1 MKELGK
7 TMVEIYEKH
16 RGVLLWMAA
25 LLLIALAF
33 FVHGMIN
40 LAPQSVMVK
49 TGYGDIG
56 RYQGGEWSEM
66 QAAGGYRDGSWEQML
81 AFPIM
86 AIVLGIIHCFIA
98 IKLYRNKGA
107 AMAGAFLFASILLI
121 IVAWVVMVRLS

>member
-1 MKELGK
+1 
-7 TMVEIYEKH
+7 MVEIYEKH
-16 RGVLLWMAA
+16 RGVLLWMAG
-25 LLLIALAF
+25 LLLVALAF

>member
-16 RGVLLWMAA
+16 RGVLLLMAA
-25 LLLIALAF
+25 LLLISLAF
-33 FVHGMIN
+33 FVHGVIN
-40 LAPQSVMVK
+40 LSPQSVMVK

-66 QAAGGYRDGSWEQML
+66 QAAGGYRDGGWAQML

-86 AIVLGIIHCFIA
+86 AIVLGVIHCFIA
-98 IKLYRNKGA
+98 LKLYRNKGV
-107 AMAGAFLFASILLI
+107 AMMGAFLFASILLV
-121 IVAWVVMVRLS
+121 IVAWVVMIRLS

>member
-7 TMVEIYEKH
+7 TVVEIYEKH
-16 RGVLLWMAA
+16 RGALLFMAGVLLV
-25 LLLIALAF
+25 ALAF

-40 LAPQSVMVK
+40 LSPQSVMVK

-66 QAAGGYRDGSWEQML
+66 QAAGGYRDGGWAQML

-86 AIVLGIIHCFIA
+86 AVVLGIVHCFIA
-98 IKLYRNKGA
+98 LKLYRNKGA
-107 AMAGAFLFASILLI
+107 AMMGAFLFASLCLI
-121 IVAWVVMVRLS
+121 FVAWVVMVRLS

>member
-16 RGVLLWMAA
+16 RGVLLWMAG
-25 LLLIALAF
+25 LLLVALAF